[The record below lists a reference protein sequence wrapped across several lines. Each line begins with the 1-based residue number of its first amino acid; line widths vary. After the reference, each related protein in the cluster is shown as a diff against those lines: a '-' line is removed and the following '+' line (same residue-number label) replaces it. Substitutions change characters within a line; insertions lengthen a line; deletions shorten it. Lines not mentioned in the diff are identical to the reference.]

1 MLYSLLPASEAEEVS
16 LDKAK
21 LIHRAKEGNPAALAE
36 IYARFQPAVYR
47 YIFYR
52 VGDPG
57 TAEDLTGDVFVRL
70 VESLDHLP
78 HQGGRLQAWL
88 HRIAHELI
96 ADEHRHAERSPPL
109 KSEELAAGEA
119 DLQKATEQRLPPQHL
134 AAAIARLADDQR
146 QVVLLKLVEG
156 LDAETVAWTLGK
168 PVDVIHSLQQRA
180 LTALMM
186 AIAQC
191 DATETPQFPQHQ
203 QREQLQSEFI
213 QNLAHG
219 LRTPLTLIHSYTDLL
234 LSGTLGPLQPEQHDA
249 LEVIYNRTGELTRVI
264 HNLMSTRTI
273 SKETLALA
281 SLSASEWVENTVD
294 QYRHIAEQAGVR
306 FEVDLADDLPPILGD
321 QKRLSLALSQM
332 LDNAIKFSP
341 DGGLVR
347 ARAWTDGGCLHVAVQ
362 DQGIGI
368 APEHLDR
375 VFDRFYQVDGST
387 TRRFSGVGVGLTVV
401 RVVAE
406 AHGGRAWATS
416 EGPGRGSTFTLA
428 LPIDG
433 SSSSCPHAPEHPQ
446 PVKPGLSFALDE
458 MLLDFEKG
466 RATTEECLAHYPE
479 YAADLRPLLQTAL
492 KVRRA
497 PRPAPS
503 HAAFVAGKRRMLQA
517 LAEQKR
523 RQAGSLTPFAR
534 CAARIAAIFGKR
546 AQRPAVPRRVP
557 ALQPA
562 LKPVLALVSFVFGSL
577 LLLTWLRGTVAQ
589 AATLAQVHGAV
600 KVLPF
605 GSEVW
610 RFSSV
615 GDRIET
621 GDRIR
626 TGPSST
632 ATLVF
637 FDGSTTDVGAEA
649 DVTVAQIH
657 SRRNGSGKVIV
668 LHQWLGYM
676 YNRVNRLSDMASRF
690 QVETATA
697 VAAVRGT
704 EFEIATEADGT
715 THVTVIVGV
724 VNVTSEETTIP
735 LLAGQQTTV
744 LSGQPCLAAR
754 PIDAVGPTPWPTP
767 SPPTPVQETLYRAQT
782 PGPSELAELIR
793 TPTPSTA
800 SEGTKI
806 PSPTRTPRPTLTPT
820 PTQRWPKPTSMPT
833 DTPAPRATSTPRPTP
848 APNVTPTASPTSTPT
863 EAPTPTSTETPTSTP
878 TPTYTP
884 TPTET
889 PTSTP
894 MPTTTLTSTPTPN
907 VTLTFT
913 PTPTATSTTTPTPT
927 YTPTPTETPTST
939 PTPTATPTSTPTATY
954 TPRPTATPTSTPTV
968 TYTPRPTAT
977 PTSTP
982 TATYTPVPT
991 AITVSAPTAT
1001 PTPTPTGTYTPEP
1014 TKV

>member
-1 MLYSLLPASEAEEVS
+1 MLYSLLPTSEAEEVS

-21 LIHRAKEGNPAALAE
+21 LIQRAKEGNPAALAE
-36 IYARFQPAVYR
+36 IYARYQPAIYR

-78 HQGGRLQAWL
+78 HQDGRLQAWL
-88 HRIAHELI
+88 HKIAHELI
-96 ADEHRHAERSPPL
+96 ADKHRHAERSPPL
-109 KSEELAAGEA
+109 KSEELAGEA

-134 AAAIARLADDQR
+134 ATAIAHIADDQR
-146 QVVLLKLVEG
+146 QVILLKLIEG
-156 LDAETVAWTLGK
+156 LDTETVAWTLGK
-168 PVDVIHSLQQRA
+168 PVDAIHSLQQRA
-180 LTALMM
+180 LTALMT

-191 DATETPQFPQHQ
+191 DATQTPQFPQHQ
-203 QREQLQSEFI
+203 QREEHQSEFI

-234 LSGTLGPLQPEQHDA
+234 LSGTLGPLQPEQQDA

-264 HNLMSTRTI
+264 HSLMSTRTI
-273 SKETLALA
+273 PKETLALA
-281 SLSASEWVENTVD
+281 PLSASEWVENTVD
-294 QYRHIAEQAGVR
+294 QYRHRAEQAGVR

-347 ARAWTDGGCLHVAVQ
+347 ARAWTDGGRLHVAVQ

-375 VFDRFYQVDGST
+375 VFDRFYQVDSST
-387 TRRFSGVGVGLTVV
+387 TRCFSGVGVGLTVV

-433 SSSSCPHAPEHPQ
+433 NSSSCPHAPEHPQ
-446 PVKPGLSFALDE
+446 LVKPGLSLALDE
-458 MLLDFEKG
+458 MLLNFEKG
-466 RATTEECLAHYPE
+466 RATMEECLAHCPE

-497 PRPAPS
+497 SRPAPS
-503 HAAFVAGKRRMLQA
+503 HAAFVAGKRRMLEA

-523 RQAGSLTPFAR
+523 RQVGSLTPFAR

-546 AQRPAVPRRVP
+546 AQKPTVPRHVP

-589 AATLAQVHGAV
+589 AATLAQVHGTV

-610 RFSSV
+610 QFSSV

-626 TGPSST
+626 TGPSSA

-637 FDGSTTDVGAEA
+637 FDGSTTDLGAEA
-649 DVTVAQIH
+649 DVTVAQTH

-668 LHQWLGYM
+668 LHQWLGHM

-697 VAAVRGT
+697 VVAVHGT

-724 VNVTSEETTIP
+724 VNVTSKETTIP

-744 LSGQPCLAAR
+744 LPRQPCLAAR
-754 PIDAVGPTPWPTP
+754 PIDAVGPAPWPTP
-767 SPPTPVQETLYRAQT
+767 SPPTPMQETLYGAQT
-782 PGPSELAELIR
+782 PEPSKLAELTG

-800 SEGTKI
+800 LDGTGI
-806 PSPTRTPRPTLTPT
+806 PSPTRTPRATLTPT
-820 PTQRWPKPTSMPT
+820 PTQRWPESTSMPA
-833 DTPAPRATSTPRPTP
+833 DTPAPTATSTPRPTP

-863 EAPTPTSTETPTSTP
+863 ASPTSTPTAAPTPTSTETPTPTP
-878 TPTYTP
+878 TPTHTP
-884 TPTET
+884 TPAET

-894 MPTTTLTSTPTPN
+894 ESTATVTPVPTTTLTSTPTPT

-913 PTPTATSTTTPTPT
+913 PTPTTTSTFTPTPT

-939 PTPTATPTSTPTATY
+939 PTPTYTPT
-954 TPRPTATPTSTPTV
+954 
-968 TYTPRPTAT
+968 PTAT

-982 TATYTPVPT
+982 TATYTPMPT
-991 AITVSAPTAT
+991 ATTVPASTVT
-1001 PTPTPTGTYTPEP
+1001 PTPTPTGTHTPEP
-1014 TKV
+1014 TTT

>member
-1 MLYSLLPASEAEEVS
+1 

-21 LIHRAKEGNPAALAE
+21 LIQRAKEGNPAALAE
-36 IYARFQPAVYR
+36 IYARYQPAVYR

-78 HQGGRLQAWL
+78 HQGSRLQAWL
-88 HRIAHELI
+88 HRVAHELI
-96 ADEHRHAERSPPL
+96 ADKHRHAERSPPL

-119 DLQKATEQRLPPQHL
+119 DLQNATEQRLPPQHL
-134 AAAIARLADDQR
+134 AAAIARIADDQR
-146 QVVLLKLVEG
+146 QVILLKLVEG
-156 LDAETVAWTLGK
+156 LDAETVAWILGK
-168 PVDVIHSLQQRA
+168 PVDAIHSLQQPA

-191 DATETPQFPQHQ
+191 DATQTPQFPQYQ

-234 LSGTLGPLQPEQHDA
+234 LSGTLGPLQPEQQDA

-264 HNLMSTRTI
+264 HSLMSTRTI
-273 SKETLALA
+273 PKETLALA

-294 QYRHIAEQAGVR
+294 QYRHRAEQAGVR

-375 VFDRFYQVDGST
+375 VFDRFYQADSST
-387 TRRFSGVGVGLTVV
+387 TRRFSGVGAGLTVV

-428 LPIDG
+428 LPIDE
-433 SSSSCPHAPEHPQ
+433 SSPSRSHAPQHPQ

-458 MLLDFEKG
+458 MLLNFEKG
-466 RATTEECLAHYPE
+466 RATMEECLAHYPE

-497 PRPAPS
+497 PRPASS
-503 HAAFVAGKRRMLQA
+503 HAAFAAGKRRMLEA

-523 RQAGSLTPFAR
+523 RQVGSLTPFAR

-546 AQRPAVPRRVP
+546 AQRPAVPRHVP

-600 KVLPF
+600 EVLPF

-626 TGPSST
+626 TGPSSA

-637 FDGSTTDVGAEA
+637 FDGSTTDLGAEA

-697 VAAVRGT
+697 VVAVHGT

-724 VNVTSEETTIP
+724 VNVTSKETTIP

-782 PGPSELAELIR
+782 PGPSKVAELIG

-800 SEGTKI
+800 LEGTKI

-820 PTQRWPKPTSMPT
+820 PSPTPTQRWPEPTSLPT
-833 DTPAPRATSTPRPTP
+833 DTPAPTATSTPRATP
-848 APNVTPTASPTSTPT
+848 APNVTPTASPT
-863 EAPTPTSTETPTSTP
+863 A
-878 TPTYTP
+878 
-884 TPTET
+884 
-889 PTSTP
+889 
-894 MPTTTLTSTPTPN
+894 
-907 VTLTFT
+907 
-913 PTPTATSTTTPTPT
+913 
-927 YTPTPTETPTST
+927 
-939 PTPTATPTSTPTATY
+939 TPTATPTPAPTAT
-954 TPRPTATPTSTPTV
+954 AT
-968 TYTPRPTAT
+968 
-977 PTSTP
+977 
-982 TATYTPVPT
+982 
-991 AITVSAPTAT
+991 SAPTAT
-1001 PTPTPTGTYTPEP
+1001 PTPTPTATATSAPTATATSAPTATVTLTPTATYTPTP
-1014 TKV
+1014 TATATPTSTATYTPTPTATATPTSTATYTPTPTATPKPTPTVTYTPTPTATPTPTPTATPTPTPTPTTTHTPALGERPEFTPTATGIP

>member
-21 LIHRAKEGNPAALAE
+21 LIQRAKDGNPAALAE
-36 IYARFQPAVYR
+36 IYARYQPAVYR

-57 TAEDLTGDVFVRL
+57 TADDLTGDVFVRL

-96 ADEHRHAERSPPL
+96 ADKHRHAERSPPL
-109 KSEELAAGEA
+109 KSEGLAGEA

-134 AAAIARLADDQR
+134 AAAIARVTDDQR
-146 QVVLLKLVEG
+146 QVILLKLVEG

-168 PVDVIHSLQQRA
+168 PVDAIHSLQQRA
-180 LTALMM
+180 LTALVM

-191 DATETPQFPQHQ
+191 DATQTPQFPQHQ

-234 LSGTLGPLQPEQHDA
+234 LSGTLGPLQPEQQDA

-264 HNLMSTRTI
+264 HSLMSTRTI
-273 SKETLALA
+273 SKKTLALA
-281 SLSASEWVENTVD
+281 PLSASEWVENTVD
-294 QYRHIAEQAGVR
+294 QYRHRAEQAGVR

-368 APEHLDR
+368 TPEHLDR
-375 VFDRFYQVDGST
+375 VFDRFYQVDSST

-433 SSSSCPHAPEHPQ
+433 SSSSCPHAPQHPQ
-446 PVKPGLSFALDE
+446 PVKPGLSLALDE
-458 MLLDFEKG
+458 MLLNFEKG
-466 RATTEECLAHYPE
+466 RATIEECLAHYPE

-503 HAAFVAGKRRMLQA
+503 HAAFVAGKRRMLEA

-523 RQAGSLTPFAR
+523 RQVGSLTPFAR
-534 CAARIAAIFGKR
+534 CAARIAAIFEKR
-546 AQRPAVPRRVP
+546 AQRPAVPRHVP

-577 LLLTWLRGTVAQ
+577 LLLTWLRGTVVQ
-589 AATLAQVHGAV
+589 GATLAQVHGAV
-600 KVLPF
+600 EVLPF

-615 GDRIET
+615 GDRIKT

-626 TGPSST
+626 TGPSSA

-637 FDGSTTDVGAEA
+637 FDGSTTDLGAEA

-668 LHQWLGYM
+668 LHQWLGHM

-697 VAAVRGT
+697 VVAVHGT

-724 VNVTSEETTIP
+724 VNVTSKETTIP
-735 LLAGQQTTV
+735 LLAGQRTTV
-744 LSGQPCLAAR
+744 LPRQSCLAAR
-754 PIDAVGPTPWPTP
+754 PIDAVSPTPWPTP

-782 PGPSELAELIR
+782 PEPSELAELTR
-793 TPTPSTA
+793 TPTPNTA
-800 SEGTKI
+800 LEGTKI
-806 PSPTRTPRPTLTPT
+806 ASPTRTPGPTLTPT
-820 PTQRWPKPTSMPT
+820 PSPTPTQRRPEPTSMPT
-833 DTPAPRATSTPRPTP
+833 DTPAPTATSTPRPTP
-848 APNVTPTASPTSTPT
+848 ASNVTPTASPTSTPT
-863 EAPTPTSTETPTSTP
+863 AAPTPTSTETPTSTP

-894 MPTTTLTSTPTPN
+894 ESTATFTPVPTMTLTSTPTPT

-913 PTPTATSTTTPTPT
+913 PTPSATSTSTPTLT
-927 YTPTPTETPTST
+927 YTPTPTETHTSTPTPTYT

-954 TPRPTATPTSTPTV
+954 TPMPTATTV
-968 TYTPRPTAT
+968 
-977 PTSTP
+977 
-982 TATYTPVPT
+982 PV
-991 AITVSAPTAT
+991 PTAT
-1001 PTPTPTGTYTPEP
+1001 PTPTPTGTHTPEP
-1014 TKV
+1014 PKM

>member
-21 LIHRAKEGNPAALAE
+21 LIQRAKDGNPAALAE
-36 IYARFQPAVYR
+36 IYARYQPAVYR

-96 ADEHRHAERSPPL
+96 ADKHRHAERSPPL
-109 KSEELAAGEA
+109 KSEGLAGEA

-134 AAAIARLADDQR
+134 AAAIARVTDDQR
-146 QVVLLKLVEG
+146 QVILLKLVEG

-168 PVDVIHSLQQRA
+168 PVDAIHSLQQRA
-180 LTALMM
+180 LTALVM

-191 DATETPQFPQHQ
+191 DATQTPQFPQHQ

-234 LSGTLGPLQPEQHDA
+234 LSGTLGPLQPEQQDA

-264 HNLMSTRTI
+264 HSLMSTRTI
-273 SKETLALA
+273 SKKTLALA
-281 SLSASEWVENTVD
+281 PLSASEWVENTVD
-294 QYRHIAEQAGVR
+294 QYRHRAEQAGVR

-368 APEHLDR
+368 TPEHLDR
-375 VFDRFYQVDGST
+375 VFDRFYQVDSST

-433 SSSSCPHAPEHPQ
+433 SSSSCPHAPQHPQ
-446 PVKPGLSFALDE
+446 PVKPGLSLALDE
-458 MLLDFEKG
+458 MLLNFEKG
-466 RATTEECLAHYPE
+466 RATIEECLAHYPE

-503 HAAFVAGKRRMLQA
+503 HAAFVAGKRRMLEA

-523 RQAGSLTPFAR
+523 RQVGSLTPFAR
-534 CAARIAAIFGKR
+534 CAARIAAIFEKR
-546 AQRPAVPRRVP
+546 AQRPAVPRHVP

-577 LLLTWLRGTVAQ
+577 LLLTWLRGTVVQ
-589 AATLAQVHGAV
+589 GATLAQVHGAV
-600 KVLPF
+600 EVLPF

-615 GDRIET
+615 GDRIKT

-626 TGPSST
+626 TGPSSA

-637 FDGSTTDVGAEA
+637 FDGSTTDLGAEA

-668 LHQWLGYM
+668 LHQWLGHM

-697 VAAVRGT
+697 VVAVHGT

-724 VNVTSEETTIP
+724 VNVTSKETTIP
-735 LLAGQQTTV
+735 LLAGQRTTV
-744 LSGQPCLAAR
+744 LPRQSCLAAR
-754 PIDAVGPTPWPTP
+754 PIDAVSPTPWPTP

-782 PGPSELAELIR
+782 PEPSELAELTR
-793 TPTPSTA
+793 TPTPNTA
-800 SEGTKI
+800 LEGTKI
-806 PSPTRTPRPTLTPT
+806 ASPTRTPGPTLTPT
-820 PTQRWPKPTSMPT
+820 PSPTPTQRRPEPTSMPT
-833 DTPAPRATSTPRPTP
+833 DTPAPTATSTPRPTP
-848 APNVTPTASPTSTPT
+848 ASNVTPTASPTSTPT
-863 EAPTPTSTETPTSTP
+863 AAPTPTSTETPTSTP

-894 MPTTTLTSTPTPN
+894 ESTATFTPVPTMTLTSTPTPT

-913 PTPTATSTTTPTPT
+913 PTPSATSTSTPTLT
-927 YTPTPTETPTST
+927 YTPTPTETPTSTPTPTYT

-954 TPRPTATPTSTPTV
+954 TPLPTATTV
-968 TYTPRPTAT
+968 
-977 PTSTP
+977 
-982 TATYTPVPT
+982 PV
-991 AITVSAPTAT
+991 PTAT
-1001 PTPTPTGTYTPEP
+1001 PTPTPTGTHTPEP
-1014 TKV
+1014 PKM

>member
-1 MLYSLLPASEAEEVS
+1 MLYSLLPASEVEEVS

-21 LIHRAKEGNPAALAE
+21 LIQRAKEGDPAALAE
-36 IYARFQPAVYR
+36 IYARYQPAVYR

-52 VGDPG
+52 VGDPS

-78 HQGGRLQAWL
+78 HQGDRLQAWL
-88 HRIAHELI
+88 HGIAHELI
-96 ADEHRHAERSPPL
+96 ADKHRHAERSPPL

-119 DLQKATEQRLPPQHL
+119 DPQKATEQRLPPQHL
-134 AAAIARLADDQR
+134 AAAIARIADDQR
-146 QVVLLKLVEG
+146 QVILLRLVEG
-156 LDAETVAWTLGK
+156 QDVETVAWTLGK
-168 PVDVIHSLQQRA
+168 SVDAVHSLQQQA

-191 DATETPQFPQHQ
+191 DATQTSQFPQHQ

-219 LRTPLTLIHSYTDLL
+219 LRTPLTLIQSYTDLL
-234 LSGTLGPLQPEQHDA
+234 LSGTLGPLQPEQQDA
-249 LEVIYNRTGELTRVI
+249 LEVINNRTGELARVT
-264 HNLMSTRTI
+264 NSLMSTRTI
-273 SKETLALA
+273 PKETLALA
-281 SLSASEWVENTVD
+281 PLSASEWVENTVD
-294 QYRHIAEQAGVR
+294 RYRHIAEQAGVR

-347 ARAWTDGGCLHVAVQ
+347 ARVWTDGGCLHVAVQ

-375 VFDRFYQVDGST
+375 VFDRFYQVDSST
-387 TRRFSGVGVGLTVV
+387 TRRFGGVGVGLTIVQ
-401 RVVAE
+401 VVAE
-406 AHGGRAWATS
+406 AHGGRAWVTS

-428 LPIDG
+428 LPIDE
-433 SSSSCPHAPEHPQ
+433 SSPSRSHAPEHPQ
-446 PVKPGLSFALDE
+446 PVKPDLSFALDE
-458 MLLDFEKG
+458 MLLKCEKG
-466 RATTEECLAHYPE
+466 QATMEECLAHYPE

-492 KVRRA
+492 KVRHA

-503 HAAFVAGKRRMLQA
+503 HAAFAAGKRRMLQA

-546 AQRPAVPRRVP
+546 AQRPAVPRHVP

-562 LKPVLALVSFVFGSL
+562 LKPVLVLVSFVFGSL

-600 KVLPF
+600 QVLPF

-610 RFSSV
+610 QFSSV

-637 FDGSTTDVGAEA
+637 FDGSTTDLGAEA

-668 LHQWLGYM
+668 LHQWLGHM
-676 YNRVNRLSDMASRF
+676 YNRVNRLSDTASRF

-697 VAAVRGT
+697 VVAVRGT

-724 VNVTSEETTIP
+724 VNVTSKETTIP

-754 PIDAVGPTPWPTP
+754 PIDTVGPTPWPTP
-767 SPPTPVQETLYRAQT
+767 SPPTPVQETLSRAQT
-782 PGPSELAELIR
+782 PGPSKVAELTG

-800 SEGTKI
+800 LEGTKI
-806 PSPTRTPRPTLTPT
+806 PRPTRTPRPTLTPT
-820 PTQRWPKPTSMPT
+820 PSPTPTQRWPEPTSMPT
-833 DTPAPRATSTPRPTP
+833 DTPAPTATSTPRPTP

-863 EAPTPTSTETPTSTP
+863 AAPTPTSTETPTSTP
-878 TPTYTP
+878 TPTH
-884 TPTET
+884 
-889 PTSTP
+889 
-894 MPTTTLTSTPTPN
+894 
-907 VTLTFT
+907 T
-913 PTPTATSTTTPTPT
+913 PTPTATATPTSTAT
-927 YTPTPTETPTST
+927 YTPTPTA
-939 PTPTATPTSTPTATY
+939 TATPTSTATY
-954 TPRPTATPTSTPTV
+954 TPT
-968 TYTPRPTAT
+968 
-977 PTSTP
+977 
-982 TATYTPVPT
+982 
-991 AITVSAPTAT
+991 PTAT
-1001 PTPTPTGTYTPEP
+1001 PTPTPTATHTAEPTGVPQVTSTPTHTPEP
-1014 TKV
+1014 PKTPTPTPTATPTPALDERPEFTPTATGIP